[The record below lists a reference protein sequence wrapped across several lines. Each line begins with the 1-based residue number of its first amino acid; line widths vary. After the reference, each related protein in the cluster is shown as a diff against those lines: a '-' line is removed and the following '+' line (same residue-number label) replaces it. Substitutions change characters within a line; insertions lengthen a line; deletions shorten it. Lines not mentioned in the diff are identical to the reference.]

1 MTREVCKN
9 NENHKCN
16 KINDFKICA
25 KTTNEFQ
32 MCVKNKSVHRCFV
45 GQWLRGGSGGGG
57 RVARKSTLEGGKY
70 SILEGR
76 VAKKSLLE
84 GGKYATVNMV
94 TNLVNNVTIFD
105 NQYQKAAN
113 IK

>member
-1 MTREVCKN
+1 
-9 NENHKCN
+9 
-16 KINDFKICA
+16 
-25 KTTNEFQ
+25 

-45 GQWLRGGSGGGG
+45 GQWLRGGRGAGGP
-57 RVARKSTLEGGKY
+57 VARKS
-70 SILEGR
+70 I
-76 VAKKSLLE
+76 LE

-94 TNLVNNVTIFD
+94 TNLVNKVKIFD

>member
-9 NENHKCN
+9 NKCN

-57 RVARKSTLEGGKY
+57 QVARKSIFLIEGGKY
-70 SILEGR
+70 SMHIL
-76 VAKKSLLE
+76 VARK
-84 GGKYATVNMV
+84 
-94 TNLVNNVTIFD
+94 
-105 NQYQKAAN
+105 
-113 IK
+113 

>member
-1 MTREVCKN
+1 
-9 NENHKCN
+9 
-16 KINDFKICA
+16 
-25 KTTNEFQ
+25 

-45 GQWLRGGSGGGG
+45 GQWRLSGSGGGG
-57 RVARKSTLEGGKY
+57 RVARKS
-70 SILEGR
+70 I
-76 VAKKSLLE
+76 LE

-94 TNLVNNVTIFD
+94 TNLVNKVKIFD

>member
-9 NENHKCN
+9 DENHKCS

-45 GQWLRGGSGGGG
+45 GQWRLSGSGGGG
-57 RVARKSTLEGGKY
+57 RVARKS
-70 SILEGR
+70 I
-76 VAKKSLLE
+76 LE

-94 TNLVNNVTIFD
+94 TNLVNKVKIFD